1 MTAEIIILPPVYLI
15 AYSSEGG
22 MSDLVADFETR
33 KRWEAEIALFQLTEK
48 HPEYQ
53 FWITQRDLL

>member
-15 AYSSEGG
+15 AYRNGEVD
-22 MSDLVADFETR
+22 DLVADFETR
-33 KRWEAEIALFQLTEK
+33 RIWEAEAALFQLTEK